1 MVTERTRP
9 ASCGLAAAGDSVAAS
24 LLWVLRRPQVASRT
38 PSLGFQGSC
47 EFPGYEIS
55 PPFADSQ
62 GCVAGCWRAR
72 GSQAPRPLP
81 AGGQL
86 PSGARGRRPRSFPAR
101 SLLCP
106 RAEGPICQHIRSSVD
121 LYTEDV
127 YRFTA
132 QLISKKYMTN
142 LTARFKSDPR
152 GNRVWAR
159 PAGDFS
165 NTFSWAL

>member
-1 MVTERTRP
+1 MATAGLGTTKDSGLAVMVTECTRP
-9 ASCGLAAAGDSVAAS
+9 ASCGLAAAGKSVAAS
-24 LLWVLRRPQVASRT
+24 VLWVLRCPQVASRT

-72 GSQAPRPLP
+72 GPQAPRPLP

-106 RAEGPICQHIRSSVD
+106 RTEGPITSAHTIFC
-121 LYTEDV
+121 
-127 YRFTA
+127 RFIHRGR
-132 QLISKKYMTN
+132 ISLHSPTHLKKIYDK
-142 LTARFKSDPR
+142 LD
-152 GNRVWAR
+152 GEI
-159 PAGDFS
+159 
-165 NTFSWAL
+165 